1 VEFILIP
8 SAGSNMQHHNLTHA
22 VLLYFQLPITCL
34 ILSNCH
40 QRLNELPKDDE
51 KGKIKDKNKRTKI

>member
-1 VEFILIP
+1 
-8 SAGSNMQHHNLTHA
+8 MQHHNLTHA